1 MFKTT
6 AALTTNGDAQL
17 LNETVQLSI
26 SAANIRYV
34 DVIAGLHGCLCTFE
48 PDIYGLPCSILDFLE
63 ANRPSRLGAVAPKQI
78 AWFMSDCALS
88 LAAHLDFP

>member
-34 DVIAGLHGCLCTFE
+34 DVIAGLHGCLC
-48 PDIYGLPCSILDFLE
+48 
-63 ANRPSRLGAVAPKQI
+63 APGITLVYAKVEVLLVS
-78 AWFMSDCALS
+78 AGPFR
-88 LAAHLDFP
+88 

>member
-26 SAANIRYV
+26 SAANIR
-34 DVIAGLHGCLCTFE
+34 
-48 PDIYGLPCSILDFLE
+48 
-63 ANRPSRLGAVAPKQI
+63 
-78 AWFMSDCALS
+78 
-88 LAAHLDFP
+88 